1 MQAKEPPVVRR
12 WTRHPASVGRA
23 RAELQKALANWCL
36 NAVEDAALVV
46 LSELVTNA
54 VQHARV
60 SPGREIETRY
70 LREAGGVRIEVH
82 DASDERP
89 TARVP
94 GESGGWGLGLVD
106 ELSDRWGVDDRDGV
120 GKSVWAVL
128 TVPAGDEAR
137 WLG

>member
-1 MQAKEPPVVRR
+1 MQANERPVVRR
-12 WTRHPASVGRA
+12 WSRHPASVGGA
-23 RAELQKALANWCL
+23 RSELSKALANWCL

-54 VQHARV
+54 VRHARV

-70 LREAGGVRIEVH
+70 VREANGVRIEVH
-82 DASDERP
+82 DAADERP
-89 TARVP
+89 AARVP

-106 ELSDRWGVDDRDGV
+106 ELSDRWGVDDRAGV
-120 GKSVWAVL
+120 GKSVWAVV
-128 TVPAGDEAR
+128 TARTGKEAR

>member
-1 MQAKEPPVVRR
+1 MQANERPVVQR

-23 RAELQKALANWCL
+23 RSEKAPVNWCL
-36 NAVEDAALVV
+36 DAVEAAALVV

-54 VQHARV
+54 VRHARV

-70 LREAGGVRIEVH
+70 LREADGVRIEVH
-82 DASDERP
+82 DAAEERP
-89 TARVP
+89 AARVP

-106 ELSDRWGVDDRDGV
+106 DLSDRWGVDDRDGV
-120 GKSVWAVL
+120 GKSVWAVV
-128 TVPAGDEAR
+128 TAPAGNEAR

>member
-1 MQAKEPPVVRR
+1 MQANEQPLVRR

-23 RAELQKALANWCL
+23 RAELRKALANWCL

-54 VQHARV
+54 VLHAHV

-70 LREAGGVRIEVH
+70 LREADGVRIEVH
-82 DASDERP
+82 DAADERP
-89 TARVP
+89 AARVP

-106 ELSDRWGVDDRDGV
+106 ELADRWGVDDRDGV
-120 GKSVWAVL
+120 GKSVWAVV
-128 TVPAGDEAR
+128 TATAGDEAR